1 MSRTST
7 PTSGTCRTGAPS
19 SVASRSGAPRLRAPR
34 RLALAVPAV
43 LGALALTALPA
54 FATSTPAQLATSR
67 ANGVAYLK
75 SLQAAD
81 GSYAGS
87 GLSNE
92 WAFSAFAASG
102 TAVVDVAPG
111 GDTTKNA
118 RTVYRDLLSTAGW
131 PSAAPVVTDY
141 ERGTLNAYAAGID
154 PARVSASRN
163 LIANVYSYWQTAEP
177 GYFGPS
183 GNFNGTVFAA
193 LSLGGAKTRAGANRV
208 PQALTDS
215 MVARIRANQHN
226 DGGWTFGK
234 AEGNP
239 TALAAQG
246 DVDMTGAAMAALC
259 VSGVPG
265 TDTGVV
271 RAKNFLRG
279 RLAPTGAFN
288 SLYGV
293 NTSSN
298 GWAVAGLNACGIN
311 PQTGDFLTPSGKT
324 PVDFLIANQY
334 DPAGGF
340 KYKPADTGPSA
351 YASID
356 ALRAVAGGGFTS
368 APPVPVTP
376 GAPQWVSAA
385 SFTAG
390 TATKLALTVD
400 DGAGGLKVCSV
411 AFTPSGTTTTLGEV
425 LNAAAASAT
434 PAGCVT
440 SVTPSSGGGPITAVN
455 GRADSGSD
463 TWKVGVDGSAFA
475 GADRDKVINVGD
487 TIALRR
493 GA

>member
-1 MSRTST
+1 MSRPRTS
-7 PTSGTCRTGAPS
+7 
-19 SVASRSGAPRLRAPR
+19 R
-34 RLALAVPAV
+34 RLALAVPAA
-43 LGALALTALPA
+43 LGAFALTALPA
-54 FATSTPAQLATSR
+54 FATSTPAQIATSKT
-67 ANGVAYLK
+67 NGVAYLK

-92 WAFSAFAASG
+92 WAFSAFAAAG

-118 RTVYRDLLSTAGW
+118 RTVYRNLLSTAGW
-131 PSAAPVVTDY
+131 PQASPVVTDY

-163 LIANVYSYWQTAEP
+163 LVANVYSYWQTAEA

-183 GNFNGTVFAA
+183 GNFNATVFAA
-193 LSLGGAKTRAGANRV
+193 LSLGGAKTQAGATRI

-215 MVARIRANQHN
+215 MVTRIRANQHN
-226 DGGWTFGK
+226 DGGWAFSK

-259 VSGVPG
+259 VSGVPN
-265 TDTGVV
+265 TDADVV
-271 RAKNFLRG
+271 QGKNFLKG
-279 RLAPTGAFN
+279 RLATTGAFN

-298 GWAVAGLNACGIN
+298 GWGVAGLNACGFN

-324 PVDFLIANQY
+324 PIDFLIANQY
-334 DPAGGF
+334 NPAGGF
-340 KYKPADTGPSA
+340 KYKPADTVPSA

-356 ALRAVAGGGFTS
+356 ALRAVVGGGFTA

-376 GAPQWVSAA
+376 GAPQWVAQS

-390 TATKLALTVD
+390 TAAKLALTVD
-400 DGAGGLKVCSV
+400 DGAGNLKVCSV
-411 AFTPSGTTTTLGEV
+411 AFTPTAATATLGDV
-425 LNAAAASAT
+425 LNAATGGAT

-440 SVTPSSGGGPITAVN
+440 SMTPSSGTGTVTAVN
-455 GRADSGSD
+455 GKANSGSN
-463 TWKVGVDGSAFA
+463 TWKVSVDGSAFA
-475 GADRDKVINVGD
+475 GAVRDKVINVGD
-487 TIALRR
+487 TIALRW
-493 GA
+493 GV